1 MANQDRLLLDTLPAP
16 RRGIRRSSALPGGHE
31 IGDTAFGRW
40 MRIYIPVVLML
51 LVALFPFYWMLITS
65 FKSPSE
71 MLDFSQSPLFV
82 IRPTLEHYR
91 HLFTQ
96 TNFVRWTINT
106 AVVAVASTLI
116 SLVCSVLAGYS
127 LARLRYPGANA
138 IGWGIFVTYL
148 VPPTLLFLPL
158 ALLIRELHLFNNL
171 WSLILTYPTFLIPFS
186 TWLLIGYFKSIPREL
201 EESALVDG
209 ATRVQ
214 AMTRIIAPLAV
225 PGILS
230 AAMFAF
236 TLSWNE
242 FLYSLIFM
250 NDTIAK
256 TIPVGVTSELIR
268 GDDFFWG
275 ELMAASLLGSLP
287 VALLYS
293 FFVDRFVA
301 GITAGAVKG

>member
-1 MANQDRLLLDTLPAP
+1 MAIQGGLAPAAP
-16 RRGIRRSSALPGGHE
+16 GVSRPGIQRPSQRRTRYE
-31 IGDTAFGRW
+31 IGDTLLGRW
-40 MRIYIPVVLML
+40 MRIYIPVL
-51 LVALFPFYWMLITS
+51 LFLFVTLFPFYWMLVTS

-71 MLDFSQSPLFV
+71 LLDFSKSPLFV
-82 IRPTLEHYR
+82 ITPTLEHYR

-96 TNFVRWTINT
+96 THFGRWALNTTIV
-106 AVVAVASTLI
+106 AVVATLL
-116 SLVCSVLAGYS
+116 SLACSILAGYS
-127 LARLRYPGANA
+127 LARLRYRGADT
-138 IGWGIFVTYL
+138 IGWAVFVTYL

-158 ALLIRELHLFNNL
+158 AFLIRQLHLFNNL

-186 TWLLIGYFKSIPREL
+186 TWLLIGYFRSIPREL

-214 AMTRIIAPLAV
+214 TMLRIVVPLAL

-230 AAMFAF
+230 AAIFAF
-236 TLSWNE
+236 TLCWNE
-242 FLYSLIFM
+242 FLYSLIFL

-301 GITAGAVKG
+301 GLTAGAVKG